1 MSAIAAKP
9 AADAG
14 AFKPVASI
22 IALILAALLVLAAYL
37 LGDAK
42 LLPGGALFAVQTLG
56 LIILGAALIAF
67 GVHFVPVGGA
77 PAAMGQAPGIATGV
91 AMLATGAGLA
101 GLFGGAWAANYGL
114 AVSLVGGAI
123 GGGFNDGNHL
133 SYVNMSYV
141 FGMGIPPA
149 SGKVETDPLTGY
161 SQPEYK
167 SQGTEGHGLPFISLR
182 GIPHNTV
189 MLIGAVISIV
199 SLYIAIIGAHVLH
212 TDCFAVFGGFGVIG
226 ALIWG
231 NSTIKKLCSY
241 GIGTGVPSAGMLAF
255 GAGTAAFI
263 AGSAFFTT
271 TYFCIWSVPIMIIVF
286 ALILGLI
293 FGWIANS
300 VENMK
305 IPVMTRS
312 IAELTIVGALSLA
325 GVNLQGSFLGA
336 GIIAVGFM
344 LGALAL
350 QHPFNACLGPG
361 EKQDRTNMLALECG
375 FLSMIVMAIISF
387 VFVSAVAGWI
397 SLIVAVLGWIINLC
411 SVCKIIK
418 A

>member
-1 MSAIAAKP
+1 MT
-9 AADAG
+9 
-14 AFKPVASI
+14 V
-22 IALILAALLVLAAYL
+22 
-37 LGDAK
+37 
-42 LLPGGALFAVQTLG
+42 
-56 LIILGAALIAF
+56 
-67 GVHFVPVGGA
+67 
-77 PAAMGQAPGIATGV
+77 
-91 AMLATGAGLA
+91 
-101 GLFGGAWAANYGL
+101 
-114 AVSLVGGAI
+114 
-123 GGGFNDGNHL
+123 
-133 SYVNMSYV
+133 
-141 FGMGIPPA
+141 
-149 SGKVETDPLTGY
+149 KVEASAG
-161 SQPEYK
+161 
-167 SQGTEGHGLPFISLR
+167 

-189 MLIGAVISIV
+189 MLIGAVISIL
-199 SLYIAIIGAHVLH
+199 SLYIAIIGAQVLH

-231 NSTIKKLCSY
+231 NSTIKRLCSY

-263 AGSAFFTT
+263 AGSAIFTT
-271 TYFCIWSVPIMIIVF
+271 TYFSVWSVPIMVIVF

-312 IAELTIVGALSLA
+312 IAELAIVGALSLA
-325 GVNLQGSFLGA
+325 GFALLATGHIEFPAISASGFLGMELQNSFLGA

-397 SLIVAVLGWIINLC
+397 SLIVAVLGWIITYAQYVKLSKRDAAAWINA
-411 SVCKIIK
+411 KPFEE
-418 A
+418 AEE